1 MIKWLQ
7 LSNDNSILSL
17 SVGNGADYVQKVKIM
32 LSKQDAIDAAKDRN
46 HMIDES
52 RMIYFKPVDYS
63 DNPIAPEQTAY
74 RLYYWD
80 IFGKRQKFTFW
91 PNSVGFQ
98 GMR

>member
-1 MIKWLQ
+1 
-7 LSNDNSILSL
+7 
-17 SVGNGADYVQKVKIM
+17 M

-80 IFGKRQKFTFW
+80 IFGVSSLSPTSWHWASPTLKPSSKLNVITAISHV
-91 PNSVGFQ
+91 PI
-98 GMR
+98 